1 MMKVFARFNSAEEHE
16 RLVQGIIKEK
26 EIRQRIEEL
35 KELKKKGFRTLGEVE
50 DELQNKKKKD
60 EKAKKKEIEIYG
72 SDKIVTPSAI

>member
-60 EKAKKKEIEIYG
+60 EKAKKKEIEI
-72 SDKIVTPSAI
+72 